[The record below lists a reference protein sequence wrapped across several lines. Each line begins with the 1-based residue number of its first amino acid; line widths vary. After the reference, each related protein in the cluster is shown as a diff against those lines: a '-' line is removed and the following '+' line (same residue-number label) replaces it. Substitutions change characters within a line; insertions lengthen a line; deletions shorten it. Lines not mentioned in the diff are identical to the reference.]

1 MADGGSLVS
10 GGCTKDGFRLW
21 LLGKYISTHRYMQA
35 CIHMH
40 RPPHTHTQT
49 HTHTHAKICGV
60 ALRKPF
66 SLSLYFVQLASIIP
80 VFESPFH
87 WHISTS
93 LRISPHL
100 IMANVVASA
109 KSLVH

>member
-10 GGCTKDGFRLW
+10 GGCAKDGFRLW

-40 RPPHTHTQT
+40 RHTHTN
-49 HTHTHAKICGV
+49 THTHAKICGV
-60 ALRKPF
+60 ALRKPLF
-66 SLSLYFVQLASIIP
+66 LSPYFVQLASIIP

>member
-40 RPPHTHTQT
+40 RHTHAHTNT
-49 HTHTHAKICGV
+49 HTHT
-60 ALRKPF
+60 LRFVVWRYVNRFLSLHILF
-66 SLSLYFVQLASIIP
+66 SL
-80 VFESPFH
+80 
-87 WHISTS
+87 
-93 LRISPHL
+93 LRLFPYS
-100 IMANVVASA
+100 NRRFTGT
-109 KSLVH
+109 